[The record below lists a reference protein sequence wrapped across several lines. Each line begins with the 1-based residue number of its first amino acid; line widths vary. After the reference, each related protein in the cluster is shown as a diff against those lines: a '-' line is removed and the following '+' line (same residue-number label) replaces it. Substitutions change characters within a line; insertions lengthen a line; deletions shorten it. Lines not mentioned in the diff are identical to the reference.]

1 MKSQSVKFLFAL
13 IVVGSIAG
21 MIWSQELAE
30 KFAQDHVIGTLD
42 VVATFSGPMPTGV
55 TVADDGR
62 IFVNFPKWGDN
73 VEYTVGEVKDGK
85 TLPYPNAEINR
96 YADGDNPADKL
107 VSVQSVVVDATGH
120 RLWILD
126 TGSLAFGPVKPG
138 GGKLIAVDLNT
149 NQVTKKIVFPP
160 DVALVTTYLNDV
172 RFDLRRGA
180 EGMAFI
186 TDSSTPGP
194 NALIVVDLATGKSW
208 RRLNNHASTGP
219 DPAFVPVVEGEILQ
233 MRLPGQAPA
242 KFAVGSDGIAI
253 SPDGKTLFYCPL
265 TSRHLYS
272 VSIDAL
278 ADRNQTEA
286 EVAATVKD
294 LGEKGGAGDGLESD
308 AEGRVYLSDYE
319 HDAVRRR
326 TESGEIE
333 TLIHDPR
340 VLWPDTLSLAADG
353 YLYFTANQIERS
365 PVFHNGQDLRRK
377 PYVLFR
383 FKAGGKRIGHSATVT
398 SRSSMAN
405 PRIAND

>member
-1 MKSQSVKFLFAL
+1 
-13 IVVGSIAG
+13 
-21 MIWSQELAE
+21 
-30 KFAQDHVIGTLD
+30 
-42 VVATFSGPMPTGV
+42 MPTGV
-55 TVADDGR
+55 TVANNGR
-62 IFVNFPKWGDN
+62 IFVNFPKWGDR
-73 VEYTVGEVKDGK
+73 VEYTVAEVDGK
-85 TLPYPNAEINR
+85 TGRTVPYPNAEINR
-96 YADGDNPADKL
+96 YAEGDNPADKL
-107 VSVQSVVVDATGH
+107 VSVQSVVVDPTGN

-172 RFDLRRGA
+172 RFDLHRGA

-208 RRLNNHASTGP
+208 RRLNNHASTRP
-219 DPAFVPVVEGEILQ
+219 DPDFLPVVEGEILQ

-253 SPDGKTLFYCPL
+253 SGDGKTLFYCAL

-272 VSIDAL
+272 VSMDAL
-278 ADRNQTEA
+278 ADASKTDA

-294 LGEKGGAGDGLESD
+294 LGDKGGGGDGLESD

-326 TESGEIE
+326 MASGEMK
-333 TLIHDPR
+333 TLVHDPR
-340 VLWPDTLSLAADG
+340 VLWPDTLSLAANG
-353 YLYFTANQIERS
+353 YLYFTANQIERG
-365 PVFHNGQDLRRK
+365 PTFNNGRDLRKK

-383 FKAGGKRIGHSATVT
+383 VKVDGKRIQQ
-398 SRSSMAN
+398 
-405 PRIAND
+405 

>member
-1 MKSQSVKFLFAL
+1 MKFAAALSFLGL
-13 IVVGSIAG
+13 LTTMG
-21 MIWSQELAE
+21 WPQELATE
-30 KFAQDHVIGTLD
+30 RVTGALD
-42 VVATFSGPMPTGV
+42 VVATFDGPMPTGV
-55 TVADDGR
+55 TVANNGR
-62 IFVNFPKWGDN
+62 IFVNFPKWGDR
-73 VEYTVGEVKDGK
+73 VEYTVAEVDGK
-85 TLPYPNAEINR
+85 TGRTVPYPNAEINR
-96 YADGDNPADKL
+96 YAEGDNPADKL
-107 VSVQSVVVDATGH
+107 VSVQSVVVDPTGN

-172 RFDLRRGA
+172 RFDLHRGA

-208 RRLNNHASTGP
+208 RRLNNHASTRP
-219 DPAFVPVVEGEILQ
+219 DPDFLPVVEGEILQ

-253 SPDGKTLFYCPL
+253 SGDGKTLFYCAL

-272 VSIDAL
+272 VSVDAL
-278 ADRNQTEA
+278 ADASKTDA

-294 LGEKGGAGDGLESD
+294 LGDKGGGGDGLESD

-326 TESGEIE
+326 MASGEMK
-333 TLIHDPR
+333 TLVHDPR
-340 VLWPDTLSLAADG
+340 VLWPDTLSLAANG
-353 YLYFTANQIERS
+353 YLYFTANQIERG
-365 PVFHNGQDLRRK
+365 PTFNNGRDLRKK

-383 FKAGGKRIGHSATVT
+383 VKVDGKRIQQ
-398 SRSSMAN
+398 
-405 PRIAND
+405 

>member
-1 MKSQSVKFLFAL
+1 MKFAAALSFLGL
-13 IVVGSIAG
+13 LTTMG
-21 MIWSQELAE
+21 WPQELATE
-30 KFAQDHVIGTLD
+30 RVTGALD
-42 VVATFSGPMPTGV
+42 VVATFDGPMPTGV
-55 TVADDGR
+55 TVANNGR
-62 IFVNFPKWGDN
+62 IFVNFPKWGDR
-73 VEYTVGEVKDGK
+73 VEYTVAEVDGK
-85 TLPYPNAEINR
+85 TGRTVPYPNAEINR
-96 YADGDNPADKL
+96 YAEGDNPADKL
-107 VSVQSVVVDATGH
+107 VSVQSVVVDPTGN

-172 RFDLRRGA
+172 RFDLHRGA

-208 RRLNNHASTGP
+208 RRLNNHASTRP
-219 DPAFVPVVEGEILQ
+219 DPDFLPVVEGEILQ
-233 MRLPGQAPA
+233 MLLPGQPPA

-253 SPDGKTLFYCPL
+253 SGDGKTLFYCAL

-272 VSIDAL
+272 VSVDAL
-278 ADRNQTEA
+278 ADASKTDA

-294 LGEKGGAGDGLESD
+294 LGDKGGGGDGLESD

-326 TESGEIE
+326 MASGEMK
-333 TLIHDPR
+333 TLVHDPR
-340 VLWPDTLSLAADG
+340 VLWPDTLSLAANG
-353 YLYFTANQIERS
+353 YLYFTANQIERG
-365 PVFHNGQDLRRK
+365 PTFNNGRDLRKK

-383 FKAGGKRIGHSATVT
+383 VKVDGKRIQQ
-398 SRSSMAN
+398 
-405 PRIAND
+405 

>member
-1 MKSQSVKFLFAL
+1 MKFITVLSFLGLLATT
-13 IVVGSIAG
+13 G
-21 MIWSQELAE
+21 WPQELATE
-30 KFAQDHVIGTLD
+30 RVTGALD
-42 VVATFSGPMPTGV
+42 VVATFDGPMPTGV
-55 TVADDGR
+55 TVANNGR
-62 IFVNFPKWGDN
+62 IFVNFPKWGDR
-73 VEYTVGEVKDGK
+73 VEYTVAEVDGK
-85 TLPYPNAEINR
+85 TGRTVPYPNAEINR
-96 YADGDNPADKL
+96 YAEGDNPADKL
-107 VSVQSVVVDATGH
+107 VSVQSVVVDPTGN

-172 RFDLRRGA
+172 RFDLHRGA

-208 RRLNNHASTGP
+208 RRLNNHASTRP
-219 DPAFVPVVEGEILQ
+219 DPDFLPVVEGEILQ

-253 SPDGKTLFYCPL
+253 SGDGKTLFYCAL

-272 VSIDAL
+272 VSVDAL
-278 ADRNQTEA
+278 ADASKTDA

-294 LGEKGGAGDGLESD
+294 LGDKGGGGDGLESD

-326 TESGEIE
+326 MTSGEIE
-333 TLIHDPR
+333 TLVHDPR
-340 VLWPDTLSLAADG
+340 VLWPDTLSLAANG
-353 YLYFTANQIERS
+353 YLYFTANQIERG
-365 PVFHNGQDLRRK
+365 PTFNNGRDLRKK

-383 FKAGGKRIGHSATVT
+383 VKVDGKRIQQ
-398 SRSSMAN
+398 
-405 PRIAND
+405 

>member
-1 MKSQSVKFLFAL
+1 MKFAAALSFLGL
-13 IVVGSIAG
+13 LTTMG
-21 MIWSQELAE
+21 WPQELATE
-30 KFAQDHVIGTLD
+30 RVTGALD
-42 VVATFSGPMPTGV
+42 VVATFDGPMPTGV
-55 TVADDGR
+55 TVANNGR
-62 IFVNFPKWGDN
+62 IFVNFPKWGDR
-73 VEYTVGEVKDGK
+73 VEYTVAEVDGK
-85 TLPYPNAEINR
+85 TGRTVPYPNAEINR
-96 YADGDNPADKL
+96 YAEGDNPADKL
-107 VSVQSVVVDATGH
+107 VSVQSVVVDPTGN

-172 RFDLRRGA
+172 RFDLHRGA

-208 RRLNNHASTGP
+208 RRLNNHASTRP
-219 DPAFVPVVEGEILQ
+219 DADFVPVVEGEILQ
-233 MRLPGQAPA
+233 MLLPGQPPA

-253 SPDGKTLFYCPL
+253 SGDGKTLFYCAL

-272 VSIDAL
+272 VSVDAL
-278 ADRNQTEA
+278 ADASKTDA

-294 LGEKGGAGDGLESD
+294 LGDKGGGGDGLESD

-326 TESGEIE
+326 MASGEMK
-333 TLIHDPR
+333 TLVHDPR
-340 VLWPDTLSLAADG
+340 VLWPDTLSLAANG
-353 YLYFTANQIERS
+353 YLYFTANQIERG
-365 PVFHNGQDLRRK
+365 PTFNNGRDLRKK

-383 FKAGGKRIGHSATVT
+383 VKVDGKRIQQ
-398 SRSSMAN
+398 
-405 PRIAND
+405 

>member
-1 MKSQSVKFLFAL
+1 MKFAAALSFLGL
-13 IVVGSIAG
+13 LTTMG
-21 MIWSQELAE
+21 WPQELATE
-30 KFAQDHVIGTLD
+30 RVTGALD
-42 VVATFSGPMPTGV
+42 VVATFDGPMPTGV
-55 TVADDGR
+55 TVANNGR
-62 IFVNFPKWGDN
+62 IFVNFPKWGDR
-73 VEYTVGEVKDGK
+73 VEYTVAEVDGK
-85 TLPYPNAEINR
+85 TGRTVPYPNAEINR
-96 YADGDNPADKL
+96 YAEGDNPADKL
-107 VSVQSVVVDATGH
+107 VSVQSVVVDPTGN

-172 RFDLRRGA
+172 RFDLHRGA

-208 RRLNNHASTGP
+208 RRLNNHASTRP
-219 DPAFVPVVEGEILQ
+219 DPDFLPVVEGEILQ

-253 SPDGKTLFYCPL
+253 SGDGKTLFYCAL

-272 VSIDAL
+272 VSVDAL
-278 ADRNQTEA
+278 ADASKTDA

-294 LGEKGGAGDGLESD
+294 LGDKGGGGDGLESD

-326 TESGEIE
+326 MASGEMK
-333 TLIHDPR
+333 TLVHDPR
-340 VLWPDTLSLAADG
+340 VLWPDTLSLAANG

-365 PVFHNGQDLRRK
+365 PTFNNGRDLRK
-377 PYVLFR
+377 QPYVLFR
-383 FKAGGKRIGHSATVT
+383 VKVDGKRIQQ
-398 SRSSMAN
+398 
-405 PRIAND
+405 

>member
-1 MKSQSVKFLFAL
+1 MRSVLASLFRMKHVSMKFAAAL
-13 IVVGSIAG
+13 SFLGLLTTMG
-21 MIWSQELAE
+21 WPQELATE
-30 KFAQDHVIGTLD
+30 RVTGALD
-42 VVATFSGPMPTGV
+42 VVATFDGPMPTGV
-55 TVADDGR
+55 TVANNGR
-62 IFVNFPKWGDN
+62 IFVNFPKWGDR
-73 VEYTVGEVKDGK
+73 VEYTVAEVDGK
-85 TLPYPNAEINR
+85 TGRTVPYPNAEINR
-96 YADGDNPADKL
+96 YAEGDNPADKL
-107 VSVQSVVVDATGH
+107 VSVQSVVVDPTGN

-172 RFDLRRGA
+172 RFDLHRGA

-208 RRLNNHASTGP
+208 RRLNNHASTRP
-219 DPAFVPVVEGEILQ
+219 DPDFLPVVEGEILQ

-253 SPDGKTLFYCPL
+253 SGDGKTLFYCAL

-272 VSIDAL
+272 VSVDAL
-278 ADRNQTEA
+278 ADASKTDA

-294 LGEKGGAGDGLESD
+294 LGDKGGGGDGLESD

-326 TESGEIE
+326 MASGEMK
-333 TLIHDPR
+333 TLVHDPR
-340 VLWPDTLSLAADG
+340 VLWPDTLSLAANG
-353 YLYFTANQIERS
+353 YLYFTANQIERG
-365 PVFHNGQDLRRK
+365 PTFNNGRDLRKK

-383 FKAGGKRIGHSATVT
+383 VKVDGKRIQQ
-398 SRSSMAN
+398 
-405 PRIAND
+405 